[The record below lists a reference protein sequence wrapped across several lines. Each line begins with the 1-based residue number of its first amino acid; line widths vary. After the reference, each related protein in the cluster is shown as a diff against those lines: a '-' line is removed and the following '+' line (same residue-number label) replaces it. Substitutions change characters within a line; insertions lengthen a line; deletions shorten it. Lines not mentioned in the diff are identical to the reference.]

1 MISGGKCNMKYS
13 IIFGLPFQNQKYPG
27 RFAQQVIL
35 SYQNIYVPCV
45 INHFVIFC
53 TFLKLLI
60 VILLPSQK
68 RKMQHQKEEF
78 WFTMIFIIIQMC
90 FFFSFTKNFVT
101 NILSLRC
108 VKECDCHF
116 EFSSF
121 RVHHLITDIF
131 HSINSN
137 FTRSN

>member
-13 IIFGLPFQNQKYPG
+13 IIFWST
-27 RFAQQVIL
+27 IL
-35 SYQNIYVPCV
+35 ELEISRQICSAGNFILLEYLCTMCDQS
-45 INHFVIFC
+45 FVIFC

-90 FFFSFTKNFVT
+90 FFYSFTKNFIT
-101 NILSLRC
+101 NILSLCC